1 MHTQHQHRCLKRYII
16 LRGFLPFQ
24 KTDLIHRHHTTSKLQ
39 VFFTLSDTMK
49 AKDNP
54 TNTVDDKILH
64 ENFVQAEEILRN
76 QKQCE
81 QNCCYSFK
89 KNMAIICIAINV
101 QCKTYIDSTVK

>member
-1 MHTQHQHRCLKRYII
+1 MPQKIHNFE
-16 LRGFLPFQ
+16 GVFLPFQ

-39 VFFTLSDTMK
+39 VFFTLSDIMK
-49 AKDNP
+49 AEDNP